1 MVKRV
6 FPHCH
11 TIISEKKK
19 SVDNLNNLQFFL
31 ITGHIQCFGFL
42 GDFFLGFID
51 FFDKID
57 TKKAFRLLAMYMNIL
72 G

>member
-1 MVKRV
+1 M
-6 FPHCH
+6 FW
-11 TIISEKKK
+11 
-19 SVDNLNNLQFFL
+19 FF
-31 ITGHIQCFGFL
+31 GGFFW
-42 GDFFLGFID
+42 GGFID

>member
-1 MVKRV
+1 M
-6 FPHCH
+6 FW
-11 TIISEKKK
+11 
-19 SVDNLNNLQFFL
+19 
-31 ITGHIQCFGFL
+31 FL
-42 GDFFLGFID
+42 GRFFFLGFID